1 MAEKKEGLVRAA
13 AVEFEPDK
21 VAVIGG
27 EEIGTTPKK
36 APEEFQ
42 AGKVFNI
49 SDAEKLN
56 VSPVVKEEAKK
67 RQNRSKALKAEKA
80 KESKEEKEEQTK
92 Q

>member
-27 EEIGTTPKK
+27 EEIGTTPRK

-49 SDAEKLN
+49 DDADKMNNLSE
-56 VSPVVKEEAKK
+56 VVKEEAKRRK
-67 RQNRSKALKAEKA
+67 DRAKALKDEKI
-80 KESKEEKEEQTK
+80 KNEKDEQLK

>member
-1 MAEKKEGLVRAA
+1 MADKKEGLVRAA

-42 AGKVFNI
+42 SGKVFNI
-49 SDAEKLN
+49 DDAEKMNNL
-56 VSPVVKEEAKK
+56 SKVVKDEAKK
-67 RQNRSKALKAEKA
+67 RTDRAKALKAEKA
-80 KESKEEKEEQTK
+80 KAEKDEQTK

>member
-49 SDAEKLN
+49 DDAEKMN
-56 VSPVVKEEAKK
+56 VSDVVKEEAKK
-67 RQNRSKALKAEKA
+67 RKDRAKAIKEEKI
-80 KESKEEKEEQTK
+80 EKEEQSK

>member
-49 SDAEKLN
+49 DDAEKMN
-56 VSPVVKEEAKK
+56 VSEVVKEEAKK
-67 RQNRSKALKAEKA
+67 RKDRAKAIKEDKLEKD
-80 KESKEEKEEQTK
+80 EQTK